1 MTNSNEY
8 RPNLISYQFV
18 AKYNWKNIRHAAVL
32 FNPMLDGHGGMDH
45 LTMKRGYP
53 QEYRRPPEEWLDLF
67 RSLPDYN
74 AGHVIAES
82 IRNTFQNLRCIVWT
96 RETGLCQQKDEH
108 AEKSQRPYYCLVFFS
123 GSEVKVQPM
132 KVWFTVK
139 NGKPEPVTEA
149 GEPLPAN
156 AHSLI
161 SGPAV
166 WWGGPVSAAQVATG
180 LSDFPHMLELRTSKA
195 RGAVGEDIAVA
206 QRLTE
211 VALTH
216 HLDLEDRA
224 GEALAIRCPVAQA
237 GKELPAPRARLGA
250 RWARQRHSAR
260 PTGRRGCSRRPCRG
274 HTYVSC

>member
-96 RETGLCQQKDEH
+96 RETGLCQQKGRARGE
-108 AEKSQRPYYCLVFFS
+108 EPTPILLPRFFQRVRSQGPTYEGVVYGKERQAGTRHRGGRAPARERPLADLWA
-123 GSEVKVQPM
+123 GSMV
-132 KVWFTVK
+132 
-139 NGKPEPVTEA
+139 
-149 GEPLPAN
+149 
-156 AHSLI
+156 
-161 SGPAV
+161 
-166 WWGGPVSAAQVATG
+166 GGPGQ
-180 LSDFPHMLELRTSKA
+180 
-195 RGAVGEDIAVA
+195 RGSSG
-206 QRLTE
+206 
-211 VALTH
+211 
-216 HLDLEDRA
+216 
-224 GEALAIRCPVAQA
+224 G
-237 GKELPAPRARLGA
+237 
-250 RWARQRHSAR
+250 R
-260 PTGRRGCSRRPCRG
+260 PE
-274 HTYVSC
+274 